1 VITAYSSSL
10 ELAPAYNAA
19 KAAQEKATE
28 ASTSN
33 YTKKRGMLTE
43 VKHFKEQKEEVKQ
56 WERLR
61 DEKVSDARAGLT
73 TG

>member
-1 VITAYSSSL
+1 
-10 ELAPAYNAA
+10 
-19 KAAQEKATE
+19 
-28 ASTSN
+28 
-33 YTKKRGMLTE
+33 MLTE